1 MLQRRLIYGPQNY
14 LKTVPA
20 NRNRVHDKLGA
31 QNSLSSALG
40 DLFAAWKDIE
50 VSYLQTIFS
59 GDASSQNN
67 LQALIGDGKMNFVP
81 NRLNQNDMAAELE
94 AVLYGQLMP
103 KAWKTASDG
112 AGAHPCILK
121 TDFSCDN
128 KAASIPEIHDYQI
141 MTDADSARTR
151 ACWRDKLVF
160 LVNANEWDFFNQ
172 VHFTPLPGADSNNLS
187 GGKWGG
193 ITIDDIVA
201 SAMTGYEDAGYKNG
215 YKSPGM
221 DEIEKDSN
229 ADKYGKRVRY
239 PGFFNIPVCEGLAR
253 TKGQIMANHHATSQF
268 WPCDAPEGL
277 NVKGTTIH
285 VNRGWITANGKTP
298 VCDTFTVDDPGYGDT
313 LSATLYGRFDG
324 ENTSEATVKAK
335 CKITFSWPKWWGDI
349 YYGADDCMYDGES
362 KPIPDADGNPVCCKE
377 DDSLTDMVT
386 NPYVVGGAC
395 KPH

>member
-1 MLQRRLIYGPQNY
+1 
-14 LKTVPA
+14 
-20 NRNRVHDKLGA
+20 
-31 QNSLSSALG
+31 
-40 DLFAAWKDIE
+40 
-50 VSYLQTIFS
+50 
-59 GDASSQNN
+59 
-67 LQALIGDGKMNFVP
+67 
-81 NRLNQNDMAAELE
+81 
-94 AVLYGQLMP
+94 
-103 KAWKTASDG
+103 
-112 AGAHPCILK
+112 
-121 TDFSCDN
+121 
-128 KAASIPEIHDYQI
+128 
-141 MTDADSARTR
+141 MTDADSASTR

-277 NVKGTTIH
+277 NVKGTTI
-285 VNRGWITANGKTP
+285 VRPTYP
-298 VCDTFTVDDPGYGDT
+298 
-313 LSATLYGRFDG
+313 
-324 ENTSEATVKAK
+324 
-335 CKITFSWPKWWGDI
+335 
-349 YYGADDCMYDGES
+349 
-362 KPIPDADGNPVCCKE
+362 
-377 DDSLTDMVT
+377 
-386 NPYVVGGAC
+386 
-395 KPH
+395 